1 VLTFF
6 TTAKPFRG
14 HSGRIQRNALASWT
28 LVHPEAEVILFGD
41 DDGAAEAAREIGLR
55 HEPYVERNEYGTKR
69 LDYMFTTARAIA
81 RHDVLCYVNCDII
94 LMEDFRRALERVKAE
109 HSQFLMVGRRWDLE
123 MAEPC
128 DFTQANWRSQLQALA
143 LMRGVQRTPEW
154 IDYFAFSHGLYG
166 SSVPPFVVGRI
177 YWDDW
182 LVWKALDLNYPVVDA
197 SEVVI
202 AVHQNHDYAYH
213 PQGKQGM
220 WRDAESQRNLE
231 LAGGY
236 EHLRTIESAQF
247 RLGCGRISRN
257 PWHRLAYAR
266 WTARRLAETY
276 SMRARTAVQNH
287 FWHPL
292 LDFTRP
298 LRRQVGIRQETVAS
312 LSHRRE
318 RRIG

>member
-1 VLTFF
+1 LLTFF

-14 HSGRIQRNALASWT
+14 HSGRIQRNALASWR

-41 DDGAAEAAREIGLR
+41 DDGAAEMARELGLR

-69 LDYMFTTARAIA
+69 LDYLFTTARAIA

-94 LMEDFRRALERVKAE
+94 LMEDFRRALERVKAA

-166 SSVPPFVVGRI
+166 SSVPPFVVGRVH
-177 YWDDW
+177 WDHW
-182 LVWKALDLNYPVVDA
+182 LVWKALDFRQPVVDVSA
-197 SEVVI
+197 AVI

-213 PQGKQGM
+213 PQGRRGV
-220 WRDAESQRNLE
+220 WHGLE
-231 LAGGY
+231 AGQNHQLAGGAR
-236 EHLRTIESAQF
+236 HLRTIADATEVLREDRLKPNRKRYWSAAKRGAARGERFLLFDLLQPMAF
-247 RLGCGRISRN
+247 FILGI
-257 PWHRLAYAR
+257 
-266 WTARRLAETY
+266 
-276 SMRARTAVQNH
+276 
-287 FWHPL
+287 
-292 LDFTRP
+292 TRP
-298 LRRQVGIRQETVAS
+298 LRRVLGMRSGA
-312 LSHRRE
+312 LRRSRE
-318 RRIG
+318 HA